1 MPLPFPHEYKVELD
15 QVEGSL
21 ATLKGESEPSL
32 RGGPPPH
39 FDGPGG
45 VWSPETLLLSAIE
58 LCYLTTLRSL
68 TRRQNIEFTNYHSTI
83 RGYLDKGAAGIVFTR
98 IELDVSLQ
106 TSAADLEKLRPLLL
120 SAKKYC
126 IISNALKT
134 EVQLTT
140 DLSASASP

>member
-15 QVEGSL
+15 QAEGSL

-45 VWSPETLLLSAIE
+45 VWSPETLLLGAVE
-58 LCYLTTLRSL
+58 LCYFTTLRSL
-68 TRRQNIEFTNYHSTI
+68 TRRQNVGFTNYGSTI
-83 RGYLDKGAAGIVFTR
+83 RGYLDKSTAGIVFSR

-106 TSAADLEKLRPLLL
+106 ASTADLEKLRALLQ

-134 EVQLTT
+134 EVQLKI
-140 DLSASASP
+140 DLSAND

>member
-1 MPLPFPHEYKVELD
+1 MPFPFPHEYKVELD

-21 ATLKGESEPSL
+21 ATLKGESEPAL

-45 VWSPETLLLSAIE
+45 VWSPETLLLGAVE
-58 LCYLTTLRSL
+58 LCYFTTLRSL
-68 TRRQNIEFTNYHSTI
+68 TRRQSVEFTNYRSTI
-83 RGYLDKGAAGIVFTR
+83 RGYLDKSAAGIVFTG
-98 IELDVSLQ
+98 IELDVSLK
-106 TSAADLEKLRPLLL
+106 TSTADLEKLRTLLQ

-134 EVQLTT
+134 EVQLKI
-140 DLSASASP
+140 DLSAND

>member
-45 VWSPETLLLSAIE
+45 VWSPETLLLSAVE
-58 LCYLTTLRSL
+58 LCYFTTLRSL
-68 TRRQNIEFTNYHSTI
+68 TGRQAVEFTNYRSTI

-98 IELDVSLQ
+98 IELDVLVQ
-106 TSAADLEKLRPLLL
+106 TSATDLEKLRMLLQ

-134 EVQLTT
+134 EVQLKV
-140 DLSASASP
+140 DLSAND

>member
-1 MPLPFPHEYKVELD
+1 MPFPFPHEYKVELD
-15 QVEGSL
+15 QAEGSL

-45 VWSPETLLLSAIE
+45 VWSPETLLLGAVE
-58 LCYLTTLRSL
+58 LCYFTTLRSL
-68 TRRQNIEFTNYHSTI
+68 TRRQGVEFTSYRSTI
-83 RGYLDKGAAGIVFTR
+83 RGYLDKSTAGIVFTG
-98 IELDVSLQ
+98 IELDVSLN
-106 TSAADLEKLRPLLL
+106 TSTADMEKLRTLLQ

-134 EVQLTT
+134 EVQLKI
-140 DLSASASP
+140 DLSAND

>member
-1 MPLPFPHEYKVELD
+1 MPFPFPHEYKVELD

-21 ATLKGESEPSL
+21 ATLKGESEPAL

-45 VWSPETLLLSAIE
+45 VWSPETLLLGAVE
-58 LCYLTTLRSL
+58 LCYFTTLRSL
-68 TRRQNIEFTNYHSTI
+68 TRRQGVEFTNYRSTI
-83 RGYLDKGAAGIVFTR
+83 RGYLDKSTAGIVFTG
-98 IELDVSLQ
+98 IELDVSLN
-106 TSAADLEKLRPLLL
+106 TSTADLEKLRTLLQ

-134 EVQLTT
+134 EVQLKV
-140 DLSASASP
+140 DLSAND

>member
-1 MPLPFPHEYKVELD
+1 MPFPFPHEYKVELD
-15 QVEGSL
+15 HVEGSL
-21 ATLKGESEPSL
+21 ATLRGESEPPL

-45 VWSPETLLLSAIE
+45 VWSPETLLLGAVE

-83 RGYLDKGAAGIVFTR
+83 RGYLDKGTSGITFTR

-106 TSAADLEKLRPLLL
+106 APAAELEKLRPLLQ

-126 IISNALKT
+126 SISNALKT
-134 EVQLTT
+134 EVQLSI
-140 DLSASASP
+140 DLSAS